1 MLPHWL
7 NVMTDELNVCI
18 RPNSLVI
25 RRFKGVAGKTRCI
38 DQQKIMMKK
47 AVDHRD
53 VEVAYLA
60 KVLHTTL
67 SQARWQAKTAKI
79 VLANSF
85 VRYAVLPWNPV
96 IKTDEE
102 KQGYLQHLFVSLYGD
117 VVKSWNKTIS
127 PSGFGQPAVAS
138 AIPTPLIQT
147 IDEIF
152 ASLPIQLLSIQPYLM
167 SVMND
172 AIAVIKSQQLQRL
185 CWLTVISD
193 GRLCLGLMSEGQ
205 WLWLKNVQQENDVI
219 GQIELLIQRERL
231 INSVFDKAVQQRYE
245 HVMLL
250 HWPDISVSSAIKIG
264 NYRIIRLPSSKLFAK
279 EQPDTQVARLIAS

>member
-7 NVMTDELNVCI
+7 NIMTDELNVCI
-18 RPNSLVI
+18 RPSSLVI
-25 RRFKGVAGKTRCI
+25 RRFKGVASKTHCI
-38 DQQKIMMKK
+38 EQQKIMLKK

-53 VEVAYLA
+53 VEVAFLA
-60 KVLHTTL
+60 KVLHSTL
-67 SQARWQAKTAKI
+67 SQPRWQAKTAKI

-117 VVKSWNKTIS
+117 VVKSWSKATS
-127 PSGFGQPAVAS
+127 PAGFGQSAVAS
-138 AIPTPLIQT
+138 AIPTPLVQI
-147 IDEIF
+147 IDEVF
-152 ASLPIQLLSIQPYLM
+152 ASLPIQLVSIEPYLM
-167 SVMND
+167 SVMNE
-172 AIAVIKSQQLQRL
+172 ATSMIKAQQLQDL

-193 GRLCLGLMSEGQ
+193 GRLCLGLMADGQ
-205 WLWLKNVQQENDVI
+205 WLWLKNVQQESDVI

-231 INSVFDKAVQQRYE
+231 VNNVFDKAIQQRYE

-264 NYRIIRLPSSKLFAK
+264 SYRIIRMPTSKLFAK